1 MDRDLNPASFSARA
15 GLAAHGELARAAP
28 VPDSRRST
36 MSECRDAIGARNG
49 IFRLSR
55 RGLIQVALGA
65 GLGLAGP
72 SIVRA
77 EDKSDLRARARKN
90 LKLGIMSSVYSDLP
104 IDEAA
109 RRIKADGFS
118 GVVTDFTFADVHF
131 NPLEPDWAA
140 ARKIVSTLERAGIE
154 IVSLF
159 GYYNVVDPDLKKRK
173 LGAARIEAL
182 LSNGKRLG
190 CHLVSTE
197 TGTFN
202 SQSEWLDSP
211 ENQTEQGYL
220 QCKSALEKHTR
231 VAEKHGAVLS
241 IEAYYRNIIGTI
253 DRAERL
259 FRDVHSPALRLVMDP
274 CNYFRREDLP
284 RMKPML
290 EAMFQ
295 RLGDQIVIAHAK
307 DVKAS
312 PEGEDL
318 PAAGLGVLDY
328 PLFLRLLA
336 QLDRP
341 LPLVVEH
348 LRRPDVARARKFV
361 LDQFEQ
367 I

>member
-1 MDRDLNPASFSARA
+1 
-15 GLAAHGELARAAP
+15 
-28 VPDSRRST
+28 
-36 MSECRDAIGARNG
+36 MSENRDATTSGKIN
-49 IFRLSR
+49 LHLTR
-55 RGLIQVALGA
+55 RGLMQVALGA

-72 SIVRA
+72 SIARA
-77 EDKSDLRARARKN
+77 EYGSDLRTRARKS
-90 LKLGIMSSVYSDLP
+90 LKLGIMSSVYGDLP
-104 IDEAA
+104 VDEAA
-109 RRIKADGFS
+109 RQIKADGFS
-118 GVVTDFTFADVHF
+118 NVVCDFAFADVHF

-140 ARKIVSTLERAGIE
+140 ARKIVRAVERAGIE

-182 LSNGKRLG
+182 LSSGNRLG
-190 CHLVSTE
+190 CRLVSTE

-202 SQSEWLDSP
+202 SQSEWESAP
-211 ENQTEQGYL
+211 ENQTEQGYI
-220 QCKSALEKHTR
+220 QCKSALEKHAR
-231 VAEKHGAVLS
+231 FAEKHGAALA
-241 IEAYYRNIIGTI
+241 IETYYRNIIGTI

-259 FRDVHSPALRLVMDP
+259 FREVKSPGLRLVMDP
-274 CNYFRREDLP
+274 CNYFRKEDLP
-284 RMKPML
+284 RMQPML
-290 EAMFQ
+290 QAMFQ
-295 RLGDQIVIAHAK
+295 GLGEQIVIAHAK

-312 PEGEDL
+312 AESEEL

-361 LDQFEQ
+361 LGQFEK

>member
-1 MDRDLNPASFSARA
+1 
-15 GLAAHGELARAAP
+15 
-28 VPDSRRST
+28 
-36 MSECRDAIGARNG
+36 MSKNRDAIEAGKCSLN
-49 IFRLSR
+49 ISR

-72 SIVRA
+72 LTVSA
-77 EDKSDLRARARKN
+77 DDGSDLRARARKN
-90 LKLGIMSSVYSDLP
+90 LRLGIMSSVYADLP
-104 IDEAA
+104 VDEAA
-109 RRIKADGFS
+109 RQIKADGFRN
-118 GVVTDFTFADVHF
+118 VVSDFSFADVHF

-140 ARKIVSTLERAGIE
+140 ARKIVSTLERADIE

-159 GYYNVVDPDLKKRK
+159 GYYNIVDPDVKKRK
-173 LGAARIEAL
+173 LGEARIEAL
-182 LSNGKRLG
+182 LSSGKRLG
-190 CHLVSTE
+190 CRVVSTE

-202 SQSEWLDSP
+202 SHSEWESAP

-220 QCKSALEKHTR
+220 QCKSVLEKHAR
-231 VAEKHGAVLS
+231 LAEKHGTVLA

-259 FRDVHSPALRLVMDP
+259 FREVESPALRLVMDP
-274 CNYFRREDLP
+274 CNYYRKEDLP

-290 EAMFQ
+290 EAMFR
-295 RLGDQIVIAHAK
+295 RLGEQVVIAHAK

-312 PEGEDL
+312 AESEDL

-341 LPLVVEH
+341 IPLVVEH
-348 LRRPDVARARKFV
+348 LRRPDVARAKSFV
-361 LDQFEQ
+361 LGQFEK

>member
-1 MDRDLNPASFSARA
+1 
-15 GLAAHGELARAAP
+15 
-28 VPDSRRST
+28 
-36 MSECRDAIGARNG
+36 MSENRDATTAAKTN
-49 IFRLSR
+49 FHLTR
-55 RGLIQVALGA
+55 RGLMQMALGA

-72 SIVRA
+72 SIARA
-77 EDKSDLRARARKN
+77 EYGSDLRARARKN
-90 LKLGIMSSVYSDLP
+90 LKLGIMSSVYGDLP
-104 IDEAA
+104 VDEAA
-109 RRIKADGFS
+109 RQIKADGFS
-118 GVVTDFTFADVHF
+118 NVVCDFAFADVRF

-140 ARKIVSTLERAGIE
+140 ARKVVTTLERAGIE

-159 GYYNVVDPDLKKRK
+159 GYYNVVDPDVKRRK
-173 LGAARIEAL
+173 SGEARIEAL
-182 LSNGKRLG
+182 LASGNRLG
-190 CHLVSTE
+190 CRLVSTE

-202 SQSEWLDSP
+202 SQSEWDSAP

-220 QCKSALEKHTR
+220 QCKSALEKHAR
-231 VAEKHGAVLS
+231 FAEKHGTVLA
-241 IEAYYRNIIGTI
+241 IETYYRNIISTI

-259 FRDVHSPALRLVMDP
+259 FREVKSPALRLVMDP
-274 CNYFRREDLP
+274 CNYFRKEDLS

-295 RLGDQIVIAHAK
+295 KLGNQIVIAHAK

-312 PEGEDL
+312 AVSEDL

-348 LRRPDVARARKFV
+348 LRRPDVARARDFV
-361 LDQFEQ
+361 LGNFEQ